1 MPSSPTQLVDRG
13 AVVPGRTPDSS
24 VTVRR
29 SPPRSQAGVTRRP
42 LLTRRSLRYA
52 LGLLWLLDGVL
63 QLQPFMFTRG
73 FARLVIAPTAAGQP
87 FFVAAPVRWNAH
99 LIGAHPAL
107 FNGAFAGVQLALGI
121 GLLLPRTCR
130 LALVA
135 SIAWAGG
142 VWYLGEGLG
151 GVAGGHVSGL
161 VGAPGAALLYAVLAL
176 AAWPG
181 RHRQPLEAS
190 PEAATRPPRWI
201 LKAWAALWLGYAVL
215 SLLPGNGSSSA
226 IEGQLSSSAS
236 TVSPWLADLDHWVAD
251 AVHGAGAGSGVLL
264 VAAQLSIGL
273 LALGSGRLQRAA
285 LWSGM
290 ALALAYWA
298 GGQSFG
304 QLFSGQATDP
314 STGPLLV
321 LMGLAGLG
329 AVAGADYRI
338 PRLHLHRTP
347 RDATRRRAA
356 MS

>member
-1 MPSSPTQLVDRG
+1 
-13 AVVPGRTPDSS
+13 VVPGRTADSS

-181 RHRQPLEAS
+181 RHQPLEAS

-273 LALGSGRLQRAA
+273 LALGRGRLQRAA

-290 ALALAYWA
+290 ALALVYWA

-329 AVAGADYRI
+329 AVGRSRHLAPDSRL
-338 PRLHLHRTP
+338 PRVDQTTT
-347 RDATRRRAA
+347 DATHRRGAKC
-356 MS
+356 

>member
-1 MPSSPTQLVDRG
+1 
-13 AVVPGRTPDSS
+13 
-24 VTVRR
+24 
-29 SPPRSQAGVTRRP
+29 
-42 LLTRRSLRYA
+42 
-52 LGLLWLLDGVL
+52 
-63 QLQPFMFTRG
+63 MFTRG
-73 FARLVIAPTAAGQP
+73 FAHRIIAPTAAGQP

-99 LIGAHPAL
+99 LVGAHPAL
-107 FNGAFAGVQLALGI
+107 FNGAFASVQLALGI

-161 VGAPGAALLYAVLAL
+161 VGAPGAALLYAILAL

-181 RHRQPLEAS
+181 RQRRLLGGAPMVPA
-190 PEAATRPPRWI
+190 RPPRWI
-201 LKAWAALWLGYAVL
+201 LWAWAALWIGYSVL
-215 SLLPGNGSSSA
+215 SLLPGNGSSAA
-226 IEGQLSSSAS
+226 IRAQLSSSAS
-236 TVSPWLADLDHWVAD
+236 TVSPWLADADHWAAN
-251 AVHGAGAGSGVLL
+251 AVHGVGSGSGVLL

-273 LALGSGRLQRAA
+273 LALGRGRLQRAA

-290 ALALAYWA
+290 ALALVFWA

-329 AVAGADYRI
+329 AAGRGRGLTPDS
-338 PRLHLHRTP
+338 RLFRVDLTTVNSTHR
-347 RDATRRRAA
+347 RGAQC
-356 MS
+356 